1 MLVGLGEKFLLHA
14 ADRMHISGPL
24 LLKTLTFPANFP
36 RKKEILCFRTQW
48 KARLRKIQKRKVVPA
63 SSRVLRSNA
72 AGRQESLIGAG
83 LSNFPQSYQHFSASP
98 GKFPEMQN
106 E

>member
-1 MLVGLGEKFLLHA
+1 MVLRMLVGLGEKFLLTVI
-14 ADRMHISGPL
+14 RMHISGPL

-48 KARLRKIQKRKVVPA
+48 KARLRKIRKRKVAPA

-72 AGRQESLIGAG
+72 AGKKA
-83 LSNFPQSYQHFSASP
+83 
-98 GKFPEMQN
+98 
-106 E
+106 

>member
-1 MLVGLGEKFLLHA
+1 ML
-14 ADRMHISGPL
+14 ISGPL
-24 LLKTLTFPANFP
+24 LLLKALKFPGGFP

-48 KARLRKIQKRKVVPA
+48 KARLRKIRKRKVAPA

-72 AGRQESLIGAG
+72 AGKKSLIGVG
-83 LSNFPQSYQHFSASP
+83 LANFPQSYHQHFSASP